1 MRSRRDTAVEVTRDT
16 QIRLLTEMTI
26 DGSAVPGGGVPFAV
40 HNPATGAVLGHVA
53 GATLDQTEQAI
64 RAARRVFD
72 DGTWSRV
79 APQERSSAIH
89 SVLDLLDARRAEMV
103 ATIVAEVGTPITTA
117 EAFQFDIPMRVLRKF
132 ADLAALDRTESIGPD
147 FYPVPSASL
156 VGYRPVGVVGGI
168 SAYNYPLHLAA
179 IKIFAALAAGCPIVL
194 TPSPRAPYS
203 TLLLG
208 RIITEAGIPAGVV
221 NIVVS
226 DDMAISQMITTHPM
240 IDKVSFTGSD
250 AVGKIIMR
258 QAADTLKGIALELGG
273 KSPSIIMPGTDLS
286 TLLPA
291 VNMRYSRNA
300 GQGCASPTRILVH
313 TSQADDFIERS
324 IATWPAITIGDPW
337 DRETI
342 VGPLIRPDHLARVAG
357 FVDGAIADGASI
369 IAGGGSPEFDGG
381 WWYNP
386 TLIGSANNDMRIARE
401 EVFGPVG
408 VMLTY
413 DTVEEAIRIAN
424 DSVYGLA
431 AYVFG
436 ADLEQCIDVAAHL
449 QAGTVQ
455 INGGGGL
462 RGDAPYGGFKHS
474 GLGREFGEW
483 GIREF
488 LEPQHVQWAMPTP

>member
-1 MRSRRDTAVEVTRDT
+1 VQVSRDTK
-16 QIRLLTEMTI
+16 IRLVTEMTI
-26 DGSAVPGGGVPFAV
+26 DGAAVPGAGAPFTV
-40 HNPATGAVLGHVA
+40 YNPATGEVLGVIA
-53 GATLDQTEQAI
+53 GASTAQTEQAI
-64 RAARRVFD
+64 LAARRVFN
-72 DGTWSRV
+72 DGTWSNL
-79 APQERSSAIH
+79 ALPERSAAMHRVFDVIE
-89 SVLDLLDARRAEMV
+89 ANRAELV

-117 EAFQFDIPMRVLRKF
+117 EAFQFDIPLHVSRAF
-132 ADLAALDRTESIGPD
+132 ADLAAIDRTEHIGEH

-168 SAYNYPLHLAA
+168 SAYNYPLHLSM

-194 TPSPRAPYS
+194 TPSPRAPFA

-208 RIITEAGIPAGVV
+208 RLISEAGIPAGVV

-226 DDMAISQMITTHPM
+226 DDLAIPQMITTHPE

-258 QAADTLKGIALELGG
+258 QASESLKGVALELGG
-273 KSPSIIMPGTDLS
+273 KSASIIMPGTDLAA
-286 TLLPA
+286 LLPA

-313 TSQADDFIERS
+313 KSQADDFIERS
-324 IATWPAITIGDPW
+324 IATWSAIKIGDPW

-342 VGPLIRPDHLARVAG
+342 VGPLIRPEHLARVSG
-357 FVDGAIADGASI
+357 YVDLALSEGASI
-369 IAGGGSPEFDGG
+369 VAGGGKPDIEGG

-386 TLIGSANNDMRIARE
+386 TLIGSVNNNMRIARE

-408 VMLTY
+408 AMITY
-413 DTVEEAIRIAN
+413 DTVDDAVRMAN
-424 DSVYGLA
+424 DSIFGLA
-431 AYVFG
+431 GYVFG
-436 ADLEQCIDVAAHL
+436 ADLDACIAVGSRL

-483 GIREF
+483 GVREF
-488 LEPQHVQWAMPTP
+488 LEPQHVQWSIPAP